1 MALISQNFKNDTQG
15 NNLSVIPVVIVA
27 ELEDDKYN
35 LLDSFSTS
43 NLILQDQDNNS
54 IETKEILQNISSV
67 KNSIDYEQKNIK
79 VNTFRFSLYNYYDV
93 VTKLTNSVSFNDLNS
108 LIGKYVILYYKT
120 PTCSKINLNKNIQEL
135 SNDDCSIMFYGIV
148 NRISQ
153 SGDKISIQA
162 EDFTQD
168 YIKDKK
174 LPATKLAD
182 LDENIKDGISDLDET
197 KPVPMVFGK
206 VDKAPSIVYQ
216 TNLENNDGFKS
227 LGMIHD
233 SKEINGNF
241 STNKVATTSNYNH
254 FLYLTEDDDYVVF
267 PYDVEFDAYNSKTNF
282 VNPQTWTLEA
292 NDILPELEHTQST
305 PILCMGYAFPV
316 SALVDLTG
324 ENQLDSL
331 LDVITDDNIN
341 ENTDAMFDNNG
352 YDKMWYRDDD
362 DYTSNYDPN
371 NVFNVEAKTYIAGED
386 NHQGRWILL
395 KLDKTKK
402 LFRFDGYAKLFAGLD
417 ENGLAIQNTNTERQR
432 LFLKP
437 LNTDLLKELVDN
449 DVSADDWAFSI
460 FGDSVGLINPE
471 LLEPV
476 GSPTFRLE
484 TTENERIT
492 RIADIKNYQENGF
505 SHTEAKQ
512 SFDETKDI
520 SKVLLYED
528 FDFNNNLSLG
538 FQLSNFS
545 FMYLVEKSD
554 YESDTFYASIEGR
567 KDFPSTENINN
578 NTPLEDEAVT
588 PHSVVSLGL
597 NNTLPN
603 FDNIINEWDLYF
615 DQKYHNF
622 SHRDTTSFFNPLLYI
637 SQDFAVDNNFTPDND
652 FILENLN
659 FKTTSN
665 EDDSPFVNTNQ
676 IVNNVIH
683 GLVKKLYINVID
695 NIIYN
700 DPEIK
705 ELAIRSYT
713 GFSNED
719 WFNYWFSKTLNDTDY
734 SDLISSSF
742 FIPLDSGNQEFNYFF
757 DQLIFELN
765 TKLQEFKNH
774 RTLLITSIFKY
785 LYQQDIEVDTL
796 GLQLPDWDLGTDL
809 NVLESIDIWID
820 NLTPYLDELINVI
833 NKDILDANSHI
844 GEGIGTDTGNRLELY
859 LWNENPNENGQ
870 QRPHLIEL
878 WKHINYDSIKSEC
891 FTNLNI
897 NFETNGIVEKP
908 TDIFINLLSRELNY
922 GLGDNVLDTNFFD
935 HNLIEESR
943 AVYDSWKMGFCIDDN
958 VEAKNLL
965 QDISKETQSFFSFT
979 PEGNF
984 GLITIKNDYTKDD
997 IDYIVD
1003 ESDVLNYSI
1012 SRTKREN
1019 VIVKN
1024 KCFYRYDNGLDKYTF
1039 DTDELNINALLDYTG
1054 EQYYNINEDTAFSEK
1069 ELRYHTDT
1077 ATAKKFQTFDLL
1089 NNCNQ
1094 HLLINMDLPLSYT
1107 VKCGDILH
1115 IPLLND
1121 TKAFGIDYSKVEM
1134 LNGQPI
1140 YPLWIVTATDYSL
1153 DKIRV
1158 SAYQLHYL
1166 GTDGLHGFMFAD
1178 EETYNVVANLR
1189 EFNTTYPNLRNYNY
1203 LPPEQLETGVT
1214 YLQGKEI
1221 PYGDLNQDGE
1231 INVVD
1236 IIALV
1241 NLIINNEYSDI
1252 ADVNNTG
1259 SLDITDIIELVNI
1272 IIA

>member
-43 NLILQDQDNNS
+43 NLILQDQDDNS

-79 VNTFRFSLYNYYDV
+79 VNTFRFSLYNYYDA

-135 SNDDCSIMFYGIV
+135 SNDDCSIIFYGIV

-153 SGDKISIQA
+153 SGDKITIQA

-168 YIKDKK
+168 YIKDKQ

-182 LDENIKDGISDLDET
+182 LDKKIKDGISDLDET
-197 KPVPMVFGK
+197 KPVPMVYGK

-216 TNLENNDGFKS
+216 TNLDNNDGFKS
-227 LGMIHD
+227 IGMIHD

-241 STNKVATTSNYNH
+241 STNKVATTANYNH
-254 FLYLTEDDDYVVF
+254 YLYLTEDDDYVVF
-267 PYDVEFDAYNSKTNF
+267 PYDVEFDTLNSKSYF
-282 VNPQTWTLEA
+282 INPQTWTLES

-305 PILCMGYAFPV
+305 PILCKGYAFPISV
-316 SALVDLTG
+316 LVDLTG
-324 ENQLDSL
+324 ENKIDSL

-341 ENTDAMFDNNG
+341 ENTDAMLDNWG
-352 YDKMWYRDDD
+352 YEKKWYRDDD
-362 DYTSNYDPN
+362 PYTSNYDPN

-402 LFRFDGYAKLFAGLD
+402 LFRFDGYARLFAGLD
-417 ENGLAIQNTNTERQR
+417 ENGLLIQNTNTERQSLR
-432 LFLKP
+432 LKP

-449 DVSADDWAFSI
+449 EIPVDDWADSI
-460 FGDSVGLINPE
+460 AGDNIGVLNQESLESVGVSSII
-471 LLEPV
+471 
-476 GSPTFRLE
+476 RLE

-492 RIADIKNYQENGF
+492 RNAVFKLHTENGF
-505 SHTEAKQ
+505 SHTLAKT
-512 SFDETKDI
+512 SFDE
-520 SKVLLYED
+520 SKEVNRVLLYEH
-528 FDFNNNLSLG
+528 FNSNSNQSLG

-545 FMYLVEKSD
+545 FMYLTEKTG
-554 YESDTFYASIEGR
+554 YETETFYASIEGR
-567 KDFPSTENINN
+567 KDYTSTEDIRNLTQLQEEFNVTLN
-578 NTPLEDEAVT
+578 EAI
-588 PHSVVSLGL
+588 LGAD
-597 NNTLPN
+597 NQLPD
-603 FDNIINEWDLYF
+603 FEALVNEWDIYF
-615 DQKYHNF
+615 SEKYEVYPDEDAPVNTF
-622 SHRDTTSFFNPLLYI
+622 LSNLLYKHEGSTAYYYTSGI
-637 SQDFAVDNNFTPDND
+637 NDFAKKPND
-652 FILENLN
+652 AFPNLIY
-659 FKTTSN
+659 KTSSDV
-665 EDDSPFVNTNQ
+665 DDSTFLKSNQ
-676 IVNNVIH
+676 IVSSVLH
-683 GLVKKLYINVID
+683 GLMEKLYINIID
-695 NIIYN
+695 NIVFNNDEIYQLALDT
-700 DPEIK
+700 DPFI
-705 ELAIRSYT
+705 
-713 GFSNED
+713 N
-719 WFNYWFSKTLNDTDY
+719 NYTLNDLNYQHMLEYALRSDTSYSRYDQVLLFKEAFLPLLQEY
-734 SDLISSSF
+734 SD
-742 FIPLDSGNQEFNYFF
+742 Y
-757 DQLIFELN
+757 
-765 TKLQEFKNH
+765 KKV
-774 RTLLITSIFKY
+774 LLRRIFKY
-785 LYQQDIEVDTL
+785 LYQS
-796 GLQLPDWDLGTDL
+796 DL
-809 NVLESIDIWID
+809 NDDSADNLVSGYLYNWSDFNIDLDTNEGVNDWIE
-820 NLTPYLDELINVI
+820 NLTPYLDDTINTI
-833 NKDILDANSHI
+833 NKSILDVESHL
-844 GEGIGTDTGNRLELY
+844 GQGIGTDAGNRLELY
-859 LWNENPNENGQ
+859 LWNENPNQNGQ
-870 QRPHLIEL
+870 NAPYLSVL
-878 WKHINYDSIKSEC
+878 WRHINYNSIKTEC
-891 FTNLNI
+891 FTNPNVQ
-897 NFETNGIVEKP
+897 FQTSGVVEKP

-922 GLGDNVLDTNFFD
+922 GLGDNVLDTNFYD

-943 AVYDSWKMGFCIDDN
+943 EVYNSWKMGFCIDDN

-984 GLITIKNDYTKDD
+984 GLITIKNNYTEDD

-1019 VIVKN
+1019 VIIKN

-1039 DTDELNINALLDYTG
+1039 DTGELNINTLLDYNG

-1077 ATAKKFQTFDLL
+1077 ATAVKFQEFDLL

-1094 HLLINMDLPLSYT
+1094 HLLINLDLPLSYT
-1107 VKCGDILH
+1107 IKCGDILH

-1121 TKAFGIDYSKVEM
+1121 TKAFGLDYSKVEM

-1153 DKIRV
+1153 DRIKV

-1166 GTDGLHGFMFAD
+1166 GTDGIHGFGENYD
-1178 EETYNVVANLR
+1178 VVANLR
-1189 EFNTTYPNLRNYNY
+1189 MFNTTYPSIRNYNY
-1203 LPPEQLETGVT
+1203 LPLAERNEFVN
-1214 YLQGKEI
+1214 YVQGDEI
-1221 PYGDLNQDGE
+1221 PYGDLNQDGV
-1231 INVVD
+1231 INITD

-1241 NLIINNEYSDI
+1241 NMIINNEYSDI
-1252 ADVNNTG
+1252 ADVNGSESIDVADIVALVNT
-1259 SLDITDIIELVNI
+1259 IIE
-1272 IIA
+1272 